1 MGAGCIWLD
10 EGMTISNLCLALF
23 LLLQAADISTTTYGI
38 RNGLKEA
45 NPIMRLL
52 IAKLGLYVGQLAIR
66 LPIIAMVSYF
76 ALTGGLE
83 EWAMIALVV
92 PFLVLLINN
101 LYWIRKS
108 YLLK

>member
-1 MGAGCIWLD
+1 
-10 EGMTISNLCLALF
+10 MTISNLCLIAF
-23 LLLQAADISTTTYGI
+23 LLLQAADAYTTTYGI

-45 NPIMRLL
+45 NPIMRFL
-52 IAKLGLYVGQLAIR
+52 IGRLGLYVGQAVIR

-83 EWAMIALVV
+83 EWAMVALVI
-92 PFLVLLINN
+92 PFVALLINN

>member
-1 MGAGCIWLD
+1 
-10 EGMTISNLCLALF
+10 MTTSNLCLILF
-23 LLLQAADISTTTYGI
+23 LLLQAADAATTTHGI

-45 NPIMRLL
+45 NPVMRFL
-52 IAKLGLYVGQLAIR
+52 IGKIGLYVGQAVIR

-92 PFLVLLINN
+92 PFAALLVNN
-101 LYWIRKS
+101 MYWLWKARI
-108 YLLK
+108 

>member
-1 MGAGCIWLD
+1 MIH
-10 EGMTISNLCLALF
+10 LCLLMF
-23 LLLQAADISTTTYGI
+23 LLLQVGDMATTTYGV

-45 NPIMRLL
+45 NPIMRFL
-52 IAKLGLYVGQLAIR
+52 IGRLGLYAGQAVIR

-92 PFLVLLINN
+92 PFAALLVNN
-101 LYWIRKS
+101 LYWLRKENI
-108 YLLK
+108 